1 MKAFLQLLRP
11 EDQLQRIFVVF
22 VLLLLG
28 GGVVALLAQ
37 SPLAMLPALAVIGVA
52 VLAIEW
58 RLIFY
63 LFLLL
68 LAFSRE
74 IGILGGLS
82 MDIPSEPLML
92 LLLGSVAVTLVL
104 KRDAIPQHELLH
116 PLLILLGVGFG
127 WACVSTFFSVDT
139 TKSIKFLLAKLWYIG
154 PFVFGSLL
162 LLWRPAMVWRLTSLY
177 VLGACITVIYTLIRH
192 ATRGFSFEDVNWAI
206 QPFYRNHVI
215 YATVL
220 ALLLPYALYGFKGAG
235 RHLSRWL
242 WGAATAILFV
252 GLLISYTRASLLSVP
267 VAGIY
272 YLIVRHRL
280 TRLTLL
286 GVVLLALGSVLYFVH
301 NNNYMLYA
309 PDFEKTIFNGENFEK
324 HLEATYK
331 LEDVSGMERVY
342 RWVAAAR
349 MIDDKPLVGSGPS
362 TFYPEYKRYT
372 IRSFH
377 TYVSDNPE
385 HSTTHNY
392 FLLLLA
398 EQGIPG
404 FVVFALLLGAT
415 LLLFES
421 LYHRTSTLPSYRYLV
436 LASGLSFI
444 VIVFHL
450 LLNELVEVDK
460 IGPLFYFAIAV
471 LIRVQTWVG
480 EGVGKEEA

>member
-1 MKAFLQLLRP
+1 MKTL
-11 EDQLQRIFVVF
+11 EGQLQRVF
-22 VLLLLG
+22 ACFILLLLG
-28 GGVVALLAQ
+28 GGAVALLTDLPAA
-37 SPLAMLPALAVIGVA
+37 LLPALAVLGVA

-63 LFLLL
+63 LFLLVL
-68 LAFSRE
+68 PFSRE
-74 IGILGGLS
+74 IGIAGGLS
-82 MDIPSEPLML
+82 LDVPSEPLML

-104 KRDAIPQHELLH
+104 RPDALPRHELLH
-116 PLLILLGVGFG
+116 PLLLLLGAGFF

-139 TKSIKFLLAKLWYIG
+139 TKSVKFLLAKLWYVG

-162 LLWRPAMVWRLTSLY
+162 LLWRPAMVWRLTAFY
-177 VLGACITVIYTLIRH
+177 TTGACLTVAYTLVRH
-192 ATRGFSFEDVNWAI
+192 ATRGFSFDSVNWALT
-206 QPFYRNHVI
+206 PFYRNHVI

-220 ALLLPYALYGFKGAG
+220 ALLLPYALYGGRAAASRAG
-235 RHLSRWL
+235 RWL
-242 WGAATAILFV
+242 WRTGATVLFL
-252 GLLISYTRASLLSVP
+252 GLLLSYTRASLLAVP
-267 VAGIY
+267 VAGLY
-272 YLIVRHRL
+272 YLVVRYRL

-286 GVVLLALGSVLYFVH
+286 GVVLMALSGVLYFVQ

-349 MIDDKPLVGSGPS
+349 MIDEKPLVGSGPS
-362 TFYPEYKRYT
+362 TFYPEYKRFT
-372 IRSFH
+372 VRSFH

-404 FVVFALLLGAT
+404 FVVFALLIGTT

-421 LYHRTSTLPSYRYLV
+421 LYHRTRPHSDYRYIV
-436 LASGLSFI
+436 LASGLSFLI
-444 VIVFHL
+444 IVFHL

-460 IGPLFYFAIAV
+460 IGPLFFFAIAALV
-471 LIRVQTWVG
+471 RVQTWTEG
-480 EGVGKEEA
+480 EVVKL